1 MKKLFLA
8 LMLCF
13 VSVIGFA
20 QTEVPAQ
27 TTEQPATEKFV
38 TQEELKKTITQMN
51 NDYKQMADQSGFYLE
66 KAGNYQTTS
75 LCVALGGILIG
86 GVITI
91 VGEEVGSDGV
101 ITIGGILAGAAEITA
116 LVFQFKSASYMKK
129 SGFVLRGNGVAYKF

>member
-13 VSVIGFA
+13 VSVIEFA

-75 LCVALGGILIG
+75 LCVALGGILVG

>member
-13 VSVIGFA
+13 VSVIVFA

-27 TTEQPATEKFV
+27 TTEQPTTEKFV

-75 LCVALGGILIG
+75 LCVALGGILVG